1 MSSGPTRS
9 PNGGRPGTPTQASRP
24 PESPEREARIDESL
38 EETFPASDPPA
49 WASVREEEGTKTE
62 PSGDDVTIRHDPGNG
77 RFEAQVDG
85 RVAELTYS
93 RSGNTLVIDHTG
105 VPPSGRRRGIGGRLA
120 KAALEYARAGNL
132 TVDPVCPFVSAYIR
146 AHPEY
151 QSLVVKP

>member
-1 MSSGPTRS
+1 MPTE
-9 PNGGRPGTPTQASRP
+9 ASRP
-24 PESPEREARIDESL
+24 PESPAREARIDESL

-49 WASVREEEGTKTE
+49 WGVREEEGAKAN
-62 PSGDDVTIRHDPGNG
+62 PDDDVVIRHDPGSG

-120 KAALEYARAGNL
+120 HAALEYARAGKL